1 MKKIVHIGI
10 SKSFSTSIQRSFF
23 FNNPDILYLGVGY
36 NNNNIDYISYK
47 IENLFEFSLR
57 YEKKISFLKDLKKHQ
72 KLIKNYIIQARK
84 KSKKAIALSVDTL
97 SIKLNPHDIDPYEK
111 YFRLKRLFGSNLKI
125 ILIIRN
131 QIDQLKSIY
140 RESIKLGYFETF
152 NEYIARLLKYQKNFY
167 LNDFFYNDQFNSLI
181 HHFKKPNILIL
192 QNENYYNKKTKE
204 LNSNKLS
211 KDIFDFLKIKNT
223 QYKLKHFNKK
233 IPDYVLEKKRI
244 ENKKF
249 THDISNFTF
258 EISEAHRLKNYFTK
272 ELKLSHI
279 YKNPFKDVI
288 TKNKVINKL
297 KKVKHNRKKINYSL
311 SSKNR
316 GCLLKLIRKSNK
328 NFEKLSGIKL
338 NNSYLK

>member
-57 YEKKISFLKDLKKHQ
+57 YEKKISFLKDLKKYQ

-140 RESIKLGYFETF
+140 RESVKLGYHETF

-167 LNDFFYNDQFNSLI
+167 LNDFFYDDQYLSLI
-181 HHFKKPNILIL
+181 SHFKKKNILIL
-192 QNENYYNKKTKE
+192 QNENYHNSRKE
-204 LNSNKLS
+204 LDSENLS
-211 KDIFDFLKIKNT
+211 KDIFDFLKIKDNKF
-223 QYKLKHFNKK
+223 KLKHYNKTLS
-233 IPDYVLEKKRI
+233 DYTLEKKRL
-244 ENKKF
+244 ENKKNS
-249 THDISNFTF
+249 HDISNFTF

-272 ELKLSHI
+272 ELKLTHI

-288 TKNKVINKL
+288 IKNKILNKL
-297 KKVKHNRKKINYSL
+297 KNISHNKKLSYVV
-311 SSKNR
+311 SSKNKKI
-316 GCLLKLIRKSNK
+316 LLKLISKSNK

-338 NNSYLK
+338 NDKFFI